1 MKNGERI
8 YLDNAATTFPK
19 PEHVYQEMDRVNR
32 TLAVNA
38 GRGSYFLARQAQEII
53 EQTREYL
60 LGLVCANQVAEVVLS
75 VSATIAL
82 NQIIGGIQWK
92 KCDTVYVSPYEHNA
106 VMRALHVQQK
116 RYCFQI
122 LELPLQKEN
131 LQIDL
136 KKTEFLFAQNPP
148 SHLFVTHMSNVT
160 GYILPLERL
169 ARLGKEY
176 QALVVVD
183 ASQSL
188 GLLPVD
194 LRLLP
199 VDILVFAGHK
209 NLYGPLGTGG
219 FYIRRGIILDT
230 YLAGGTGSDS
240 LNLKMPEHAPER
252 YEPASPNIAATA
264 GLCAALEELT
274 YTGGPEDHFRTEQE
288 LTGQLRTGLQ
298 RLSGVTVY
306 GHSSETSVG
315 IVSFNIRGYKALEIG
330 TILDEDYGIAV
341 RTGYHCAPLIHKFL
355 EDQEYGGT
363 VRAGIGRYTTEEEI
377 DKLIMAVSELA
388 G

>member
-19 PEHVYQEMDRVNR
+19 PERVYQEMDRVNR

-92 KCDTVYVSPYEHNA
+92 ECDTVYVSPYEHNA
-106 VMRALHVQQK
+106 VMRALYVQQQK
-116 RYCFQI
+116 YGFQI
-122 LELPLQKEN
+122 LELPLRKEDMQIN
-131 LQIDL
+131 LE
-136 KKTEFLFAQNPP
+136 KTEFMFAQNPP

-160 GYILPLERL
+160 GYILPLEHL

-176 QALVVVD
+176 QALVVAD

-188 GLLPVD
+188 GLVPID
-194 LRLLP
+194 LRMLP

-219 FYIRRGIILDT
+219 FYIRKGIMLDT

-240 LNLKMPEHAPER
+240 LNLKMPERVPER
-252 YEPASPNIAATA
+252 YEPASPNIAAIA
-264 GLCAALEELT
+264 GLCAALKELT
-274 YTGGPEDHFRTEQE
+274 YPDGTEEHFRKEQE

-298 RLSGVTVY
+298 RVPGVMVY
-306 GHSSETSVG
+306 GHSPETSVG
-315 IVSFNIRGYKALEIG
+315 IVSFNIRGYKASETG
-330 TILDEDYGIAV
+330 AILDEDYGIAV

-363 VRAGIGRYTTEEEI
+363 VRAGIGRYTTEEEMNQ
-377 DKLIMAVSELA
+377 LIMAVSELA